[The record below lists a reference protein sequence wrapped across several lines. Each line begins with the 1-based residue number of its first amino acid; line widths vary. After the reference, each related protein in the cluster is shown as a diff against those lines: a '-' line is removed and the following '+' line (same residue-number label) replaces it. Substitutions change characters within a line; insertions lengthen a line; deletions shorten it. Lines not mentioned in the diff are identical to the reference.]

1 MNCRSGCRTKD
12 HASYAECL
20 QSANVTIAGTIN
32 SPLQSMYEDT
42 KRDLRDYKQARA
54 DGIRP
59 EGTSGAKIKAAME
72 ATKFLGRPYDSQKDA
87 PASMINSKNTAKAAN
102 LIASDA

>member
-20 QSANVTIAGTIN
+20 QDANVIIAGTIN
-32 SPLQSMYEDT
+32 SPLQSMYEAT

-54 DGIRP
+54 DGIYP
-59 EGTSGAKIKAAME
+59 EGTSNTKIKAALD
-72 ATKFLGRPYDSQKDA
+72 ASKLLGRPYDSQKDA

>member
-32 SPLQSMYEDT
+32 SPLQSMYDQT
-42 KRDLRDYKQARA
+42 KKDLRDYKQARA
-54 DGIRP
+54 DGIIP
-59 EGTSGAKIKAAME
+59 EGTSADKIKAAKE
-72 ATKFLGRPYDSQKDA
+72 ATALLGRPYNSQTDA
-87 PASMINSKNTAKAAN
+87 PAKMINSKNTAKAAN
-102 LIASDA
+102 LIASTV